1 MGQLFKIILYAVL
14 LFYIFDLIIRAI
26 FKRKMRKLEKKTQ
39 QESQRDQ
46 TASDESQAK
55 PHLGPNIGEYTDFEE
70 VE

>member
-1 MGQLFKIILYAVL
+1 MGQLFRIILYAVL

-55 PHLGPNIGEYTDFEE
+55 PHLDPSIGEYTDFEE